1 MTKPRKSLTA
11 SYRAASSE
19 FQGSANPTVD
29 GKPVPDISGLRKP
42 VEIAQ
47 ELADEVMN
55 DLDKLSRFLGRNP
68 DGRGSVEAHALLPSE
83 LWDAFPSEEMER
95 LKSWASDIVDR
106 GGLVPLE
113 EVIGRLEGETRHR
126 VRSRLAA
133 LPAGRRPWTGV
144 PVPAP
149 R

>member
-19 FQGSANPTVD
+19 FEGSANPTVD

-83 LWDAFPSEEMER
+83 LWDAFPSEEMDR
-95 LKSWASDIVDR
+95 LKSWC
-106 GGLVPLE
+106 
-113 EVIGRLEGETRHR
+113 R
-126 VRSRLAA
+126 VA
-133 LPAGRRPWTGV
+133 LNCEMGNPTKSTAELCP
-144 PVPAP
+144 
-149 R
+149 